1 MSINILIADEHT
13 IIRRGMTSMIN
24 SLKTSNINTD
34 KLDIDVVGDTSEQ
47 AELLNILATQK
58 VDLLFLGYGL
68 TTVKTG
74 NPVSELDGIALV
86 KWISSR
92 YLKTKIIV
100 LSPYNNTNLVRIV
113 LEAGAKG
120 YISRNTSERTLW
132 RAITTVMMDEVY
144 IERGLMDSLFRREA
158 ITPQELSTRESEV
171 LRLLCRGLSLTTI
184 SARMNISIK
193 TVSAHKLRA
202 MGKLN
207 VRTDCQLY
215 CLLFQT
221 RMFDIAM

>member
-34 KLDIDVVGDTSEQ
+34 KLDINVVGDTNEQ

-92 YLKTKIIV
+92 YSKTKIIV

-144 IERGLMDSLFRREA
+144 IERGLMDSLFRRET

-184 SARMNISIK
+184 ATRMNISIK

-202 MGKLN
+202 MSKLN

>member
-1 MSINILIADEHT
+1 MSINILIVDEHA
-13 IIRRGMTSMIN
+13 IIRRGMASMIN
-24 SLKTSNINTD
+24 SLKNSNLNTD
-34 KLDIDVVGDTSEQ
+34 KLDIDVIGDTNEQ
-47 AELLNILATQK
+47 TELLDILASKK

-68 TTVKTG
+68 HTIKTG
-74 NPVSELDGIALV
+74 NPVSELDGVALV

-92 YLKTKIIV
+92 YPHTKTIV
-100 LSPYNNTNLVRIV
+100 LSPYNNTNLIRIA

-132 RAITTVMMDEVY
+132 RAITTVLMDEVY
-144 IERGLMDSLFRREA
+144 IERGLMDSLFRRDA
-158 ITPQELSTRESEV
+158 LTPQELSTRESEV

-184 SARMNISIK
+184 SKRMNISIK

>member
-132 RAITTVMMDEVY
+132 RAITNVMMDEVY

-184 SARMNISIK
+184 STRMNISIK

>member
-132 RAITTVMMDEVY
+132 RAITNVMMDEVY

-184 SARMNISIK
+184 STRMNISIK

-207 VRTDCQLY
+207 VKTDCQLY

>member
-1 MSINILIADEHT
+1 MPINILIADEHT

-24 SLKTSNINTD
+24 SLKASNINTER
-34 KLDIDVVGDTSEQ
+34 LDIEVVGDTHEQ
-47 AELLNILATQK
+47 TELLNILSNKQ

-68 TTVKTG
+68 TTIKTG
-74 NPVSELDGIALV
+74 SPLSELDGIALV
-86 KWISSR
+86 KWISGR
-92 YLKTKIIV
+92 YPKTKIIF
-100 LSPYNNTNLVRIV
+100 LSPYNNTNLIRIA

-132 RAITTVMMDEVY
+132 RAMATVLMDEVY
-144 IERGLMDSLFRREA
+144 IERGLMDSLFRRDA

-184 SARMNISIK
+184 SRRMNISIK

-202 MGKLN
+202 MAKLN

>member
-24 SLKTSNINTD
+24 SLKASNINTER
-34 KLDIDVVGDTSEQ
+34 LDIEVVGDTHEQ
-47 AELLNILATQK
+47 AELLNILANKQ

-68 TTVKTG
+68 NIVKTG
-74 NPVSELDGIALV
+74 SPLSELDGIALV

-92 YLKTKIIV
+92 YPKTKIIF
-100 LSPYNNTNLVRIV
+100 LSPYNNTNLVRIA

-132 RAITTVMMDEVY
+132 RAMTTVLMEEVY
-144 IERGLMDSLFRREA
+144 IERGLMDSLFRRDA

-184 SARMNISIK
+184 SKRMNISIK

-202 MGKLN
+202 MAKLN